1 MAFDINAQIILSGPK
16 GLTKVRNK
24 IKKDLSSVSVPV
36 KLDFDKG
43 GGKALRDINSQ
54 INTLNKSFSQFNS
67 NAQKVSKS
75 IKQAGDNSRRSISNV
90 NSLANTTANLS
101 KNLSKASKDAKKA
114 ATEIEAFGKD
124 AALAIRRFSAFT
136 LATGA
141 VFGFVRAVQDGI
153 SKGIEFERQ
162 IVRLQQVTGS
172 SKAQVQS
179 LDRAIGNLASTLGIS
194 QIELAQTA
202 VTLAQTGQSIREVEQ
217 SLRAISKASL
227 APTFGDIKSTTEG
240 VIAALRQFNIS
251 ASKTEEVLG
260 SLNNVAKR
268 FAVESEDLVSVIR
281 RAGGVFAQASQDI
294 QQGPQQS
301 LNELL
306 AIFTSVRSTTRETAD
321 TIATGLR
328 TIFSRLQRK
337 STIEFLK
344 SFDIQLLD
352 SKDNFIGF
360 FNSFREISTKLEGLG
375 TIELAQ
381 VVEELGGIRQIGKI
395 LPAIKNFGSVTEN
408 AFKVAQQGAKQ
419 GLSKDVA
426 RATDTLSVKISALSE
441 NFSTLI
447 KNITQSKTFQT
458 FAKTAVSVA
467 NGFIKTVDALR
478 PLLPLLATLGGIKL
492 IDLGGEF
499 FKGFKDGITK
509 TKDIIDKTE
518 EALDSIN
525 KKGGGDSSSGGGG
538 GGGGKG
544 PIGPDSK
551 LLDSLKGN
559 TTALT
564 SNTQALIRNSNLLD
578 KLTRLG
584 IGSNVAKVSDEKS
597 KKKTADQAIA
607 AIPTDPAEALL
618 QNVAETQAA
627 TTKKTKE
634 EFQQIASNAEKKKF
648 IRERAGSKES
658 AVQIPVDAKALA
670 AETTKALK
678 EANRTQ
684 ALTTSN
690 RNKAKFSGVGAS
702 RVGGEA
708 EVNAITTQISN
719 IKASNEKLTEALVEL
734 QVEFSNEKG
743 ELTAKAGTVDQKG
756 SAARKI
762 EKLTDRIARNQ
773 DKIANLETKRD
784 NVAPL
789 DIAAIIAETK
799 SAISEKEKSEAKA
812 KEDFET
818 FFAKAGKTAKE
829 KAAQEQATKSLRDK
843 GFVGIPN
850 AVEGNRKVTGDI
862 IKAVEDANIVVDVDL
877 TTGKKL
883 PPQEPVEPI
892 VVTAG
897 SDIDDKRRLKN
908 TSTPVGNLNFGFQN
922 RKVEE
927 VKQKRLTTE
936 ESSTSRGVKTRKRN
950 EEEREK
956 LEKQTIS
963 TQKEISNS
971 YSQQQAINE
980 SITLSL
986 QTSKTNAQEIA
997 RNLDILRKTTQK
1009 APIIIPDTPIDTG
1022 AGQNTSESSQTRIIG
1037 TDASG
1042 NIQRERSFNDFLE
1055 EVRFESDL
1063 RKKSADELKKASKK
1077 LEADQDDYIL
1087 NLGKLYET
1095 DTTSAVEAVQK
1106 ASAKI
1111 EATESPTPNIPIAK
1125 VNTADK
1131 SVFEGGT
1138 ARPALGG
1145 DISDSI
1151 DKNEQNLL
1159 RVISIKFNE
1168 TTGQL
1173 EKFIQAVGEPIEG
1186 EPIKELSDAQKKFLQ
1201 EQEKIYDKAFPDRN
1215 VPGLELGED
1224 IAFPNL
1230 FDQTE
1235 EGFKKGLKEFE
1246 DKLKSIADGAWLTE
1260 VEKALSQAL
1269 QDAIKAGI
1277 SEEEFQAKISPEIKN
1292 AIEEIDQKRADF
1304 TGLKK
1309 FAKGGFVKGP
1319 SHSQGGVQ
1327 AELEGGEFVVPKKDV
1342 DQKTGLPKFENG
1354 GSFDDLPE
1362 AIKEQAAIAAEAGK
1376 GRVPSAVGLKF
1387 GRGKGSAANQKAVL
1401 TDNII
1406 VDNKPEE
1413 TGALIGPSEKN
1424 NTGLIAAEGN
1434 VIDKGLD
1441 LIRKINADIVIP
1453 EGIKKANLLAR
1464 GGYGAFG
1471 FKETAVDGEG
1481 NLTFGGKKEKGRS
1494 NAIFDQMKEQINT
1507 FSSNLVNGTVPLL
1520 NDVLGLTDFFK
1531 PISVDSGNVLDEKI
1545 IQETFN
1551 SLKGAVSESLASV
1564 ISGSELQGGQESFDL
1579 KDLDSAQSARLST
1592 FFESPPGAD
1601 VTQLKKAEIKANLA
1615 LARAAD
1621 GGLVSKV
1628 VNEALSND
1636 EFIKRF
1642 EIFSAKQVP
1651 EDLSTTPF
1659 EIQDEKSRGGLTFR
1673 ANSLL
1678 TPGELVFNPKL
1689 AEKIGLQNLKKFNRT
1704 GDSSLIRNLLGSDI
1718 SKIATVPGEGNKDTF
1733 PATLDKGSFV
1743 IKKASSEK
1751 SGLQN
1756 LNTGGLFGVQSFQN
1770 GGQSSGGA
1778 GFDTA
1783 FFSELAKNVGKAT
1796 VAFGSLKSVDF
1807 SNIGEVISIVPI
1819 LSAGLEGLFDSFSD
1833 ATDALL
1839 SDEEQKV
1846 AEKIEAVDGEI
1857 ASVEGATEATEG
1869 LAEAASEASEAIQEL
1884 PAKIEKGVND
1894 AVAKLQNLQ
1903 AGADP
1908 SSLANENKAAK
1919 SREEKVSK
1927 REFQGT
1933 AEKPGQ
1939 DEIDRRAKVKDQR
1952 AERNEKRKNLTRQE
1966 RRELIANDPSRR
1978 IRKQDAAD
1986 RATFDKDIAEAET
1999 RAASTSPAEARKG
2012 KRDLVQLKQNKQQ
2025 FFNLS
2030 DEARLGEKGFNLKK
2044 GDKNLGRVRRNKK
2057 GLLSFDDLLP
2067 KLGGGG
2073 KGKGGLKGIFS
2084 KLAGKITSS
2093 DKSKSFASDIA
2104 SKGVSKVRDAG
2115 FRGIPE
2121 DLFGDGLRDGIKK
2134 LAKKDNFK
2142 KISKGFFSDLVD
2154 QFKDPKK
2161 LKGAFKKGKSIP
2173 GIIAAVLADP
2183 IINTI
2188 GDKVGLK
2195 EIGGAKG
2202 FESGSTV
2209 AAGAFGAASGAAKG
2223 AAIGAGIGSLIPIPV
2238 VGTVVGAIGG
2248 AIVGGIDGLFSGIKD
2263 QKIFNALSS
2272 LDKAAK
2278 AASEALGDLG
2288 DVEKLDINKDQEK
2301 IGEFLTAQ
2309 EKLTSSVVTT
2319 SKKLDEIENGGLKAA
2334 EGGEGGIPGASV
2346 IGGVLG
2352 GPVGASVGAAIDL
2365 AESKTISSAFAS
2377 SEEALTGWSQSLKE
2391 NSGNKIAQFLQPF
2404 VSDLGD
2410 TSLSLKEFTSSIEDA
2425 ITQSS
2430 LYQNTIGALNSITST
2445 VSGAFNTVGS
2455 VINQQG
2461 ITGAASTA
2469 IGGGLS
2475 FATAGISDEI
2485 KGLFTGQSGQE
2496 VADDRIASVQGAVF
2510 LDQQTQAVESFI
2522 TSVNLLDTE
2531 KLKETGDALQQLGA
2545 KSLDSIFALRSSAEA
2560 LAELDLS
2567 DIEDF
2572 NDLEN
2577 SFKGLDKN
2585 SEQTARI
2592 FKNIATNAAQLEAA
2606 DLEKALSGIA
2616 GEDADFKEALKP
2628 FQQANSEF
2636 LSTLQEGGDIRK
2648 ASKARADNLL
2658 ATLGAKIGTKGG
2670 VRDIV
2675 KGVQI
2680 TERDERGRAI
2690 KDEEGNVVT
2699 KAADASNL
2707 DDVFAAIEQILAAG
2721 DKADPEKLAAVTAAL
2736 GGNASEAGNVLQAL
2750 KANTGAQQDQTFA
2763 QVKAT
2768 LAEKQRDEQIRSSL
2782 RAFDAFGTAI
2792 DKLNKGVSSI
2802 ADKFTTVADN
2812 INSEVEK
2819 ILSGDTSITAGAKF
2833 NPFENIDAAS
2843 TAEIKQGVANIS
2855 GTIGP
2860 GGEKAVAGVA
2870 TVLDFGK
2877 NLEGSFKKLI
2887 NNVEQDLSTNKV
2899 SSGDI
2904 SASGIR
2910 ERFEKENAPALDA
2923 LPDEVREKFLSGLEA
2938 SVGASRQ
2945 DGGTI
2950 GIKELKE
2957 SLVAGELTAGIDQ
2970 FTDQTAAALAEVTNS
2985 LNVLNAAVINAANV
2999 QSEIAQ
3005 IETQKRLT
3013 IIGQREAFEDRFNKF
3028 LNQSVNVR
3036 EQAEERL
3043 RSKLEATVNAGGA
3056 GARGAAAAGVGETDV
3071 LSTASLSDRR
3081 ERLQAERESL
3091 KRQLGEA
3098 SGQEGLAG
3106 GALQEQDTDQL
3117 IKALAD
3123 NQQALQG
3130 TNDALQ
3136 QLGDDVTQLAAI
3148 ESELAKLQESQLTG
3162 QQKAA
3167 NLARKL
3173 GDAKTPQERQKI
3185 IEEANKPIAALGKAK
3200 RLAAGEDVGDFSF
3213 DELADLLSLDDF
3225 TRQQFGVSDE
3235 DFANLKQVASTAVGE
3250 GIKNVEGG
3258 EVLGDAIVRSQDV
3271 DAEKQQLLDD
3281 AAAIQKE
3288 KEAAVTSQ
3296 ANDKIDALNKQFV
3309 LLTNQVTTAKNSLAE
3324 LTKTVI
3330 GFRGGDS
3337 SIGPEEAAAVTA
3349 ANTGQVPSDNPLVSL
3364 ADSGAFSNLS
3374 NVTPEQLGLSD
3385 LDQAENAERAAS
3397 LRQSLG
3403 GGGPSTSTNAFAS
3416 IAGQFDPD
3424 VVSAANAAFNDGADP
3439 ADIARS
3445 NAIASS
3451 LRDGGSNG
3459 IAAPNT
3465 LSDINALKPDVNKIA
3480 QQNAVNKIFEE
3491 QPTQQQFL
3499 KQTQAER
3506 VDRARDKNPLRNRR
3520 DSRLGKE
3527 IPKALDQGGSVLNDS
3542 AEKLLQA
3549 SQALSGENQF
3559 ADKVSQAA
3567 EKLANLP
3574 ELKVDLNAQVGTVDV
3589 VLNGGA
3595 LMTSFGEK
3603 VKNDVLAAVA
3613 EQLKGMQT
3621 PDGSL
3626 SDPRLS

>member
-141 VFGFVRAVQDGI
+141 VFGFVRAVQEGI

-172 SKAQVQS
+172 SKAQIQS
-179 LDRAIGNLASTLGIS
+179 LDRAIGNLAGTLGIS

-426 RATDTLSVKISALSE
+426 RAADTLSVKISALSE

-538 GGGGKG
+538 GGGG

-551 LLDSLKGN
+551 LLDALKGN

-597 KKKTADQAIA
+597 KKKTADKAIA

-618 QNVAETQAA
+618 QNIEETVRA
-627 TTKKTKE
+627 TSEKSKE
-634 EFQQIASNAEKKKF
+634 EFQQVASNAEKKKF

-658 AVQIPVDAKALA
+658 AVKIPFDVKALA
-670 AETTKALK
+670 ASTTKAVE
-678 EANRTQ
+678 EANKQ
-684 ALTTSN
+684 QSLTTSN
-690 RNKAKFSGVGAS
+690 RSKALAVGATGGVGGRDQIRAISGEIS
-702 RVGGEA
+702 RLE
-708 EVNAITTQISN
+708 S
-719 IKASNEKLTEALVEL
+719 SNEKLIEEL
-734 QVEFSNEKG
+734 ADLQTEFSDDKG
-743 ELTAKAGTVDQKG
+743 KLLPSAGKLGDKG
-756 SAARKI
+756 SVARRI
-762 EKLTDRIARNQ
+762 EKLESRIKGNEA
-773 DKIANLETKRD
+773 KKEELKTKRD
-784 NVAPL
+784 NIGPTDVASLIQSVNADLGEIDAAQQKAKQNFIDIFKEL
-789 DIAAIIAETK
+789 DRIAAQQK
-799 SAISEKEKSEAKA
+799 SAE
-812 KEDFET
+812 
-818 FFAKAGKTAKE
+818 
-829 KAAQEQATKSLRDK
+829 SLKQSGVSLDT
-843 GFVGIPN
+843 
-850 AVEGNRKVTGDI
+850 NRITSGELI
-862 IKAVEDANIVVDVDL
+862 TSL
-877 TTGKKL
+877 
-883 PPQEPVEPI
+883 PQEPVEPI
-892 VVTAG
+892 VVTDG
-897 SDIDDKRRLKN
+897 SDIDDKRRFKN
-908 TSTPVGNLNFGFQN
+908 TSTPVGNLDFGFKN
-922 RKVEE
+922 RQVEE
-927 VKQKRLTTE
+927 GKQKRLTTE
-936 ESSTSRGVKTRKRN
+936 ESSTSRGVKTRKQN
-950 EEEREK
+950 EEQRNIIQ
-956 LEKQTIS
+956 KQI
-963 TQKEISNS
+963 ISNQEELKNS
-971 YSQQQAINE
+971 FDDANSFSQSFVFAVEEAAKNGE
-980 SITLSL
+980 
-986 QTSKTNAQEIA
+986 EIA
-997 RNLDILRKTTQK
+997 NKLQGFRDTLPSAK
-1009 APIIIPDTPIDTG
+1009 AAAAIEAATGGFAEFKGGLASTDTG
-1022 AGQNTSESSQTRIIG
+1022 AGQNTSRSVKVLG
-1037 TDASG
+1037 KDAQG
-1042 NIQRERSFNDFLE
+1042 DIQREAQFTDEEKAQLE
-1055 EVRFESDL
+1055 SSVFTSDVYKEL
-1063 RKKSADELKKASKK
+1063 QKKRKQIIEKAAEELKKD
-1077 LEADQDDYIL
+1077 EDDYIL
-1087 NLGKLYET
+1087 ALGGLYNNELPKSLEEIKKAAGKL
-1095 DTTSAVEAVQK
+1095 EAQAK
-1106 ASAKI
+1106 AIA
-1111 EATESPTPNIPIAK
+1111 TPNIPIAK
-1125 VNTADK
+1125 VNTPGD
-1131 SVFEGGT
+1131 
-1138 ARPALGG
+1138 LG
-1145 DISDSI
+1145 
-1151 DKNEQNLL
+1151 
-1159 RVISIKFNE
+1159 
-1168 TTGQL
+1168 
-1173 EKFIQAVGEPIEG
+1173 
-1186 EPIKELSDAQKKFLQ
+1186 
-1201 EQEKIYDKAFPDRN
+1201 
-1215 VPGLELGED
+1215 
-1224 IAFPNL
+1224 
-1230 FDQTE
+1230 
-1235 EGFKKGLKEFE
+1235 
-1246 DKLKSIADGAWLTE
+1246 
-1260 VEKALSQAL
+1260 
-1269 QDAIKAGI
+1269 AI
-1277 SEEEFQAKISPEIKN
+1277 
-1292 AIEEIDQKRADF
+1292 
-1304 TGLKK
+1304 K

-1319 SHSQGGVQ
+1319 SHSQGGVP
-1327 AELEGGEFVVPKKDV
+1327 AELEGGEFVVPKKNV
-1342 DQKTGLPKFENG
+1342 DQKTGLPKFQNG

-1362 AIKEQAAIAAEAGK
+1362 VIKEQAKIAAESGK
-1376 GRVPSAVGLKF
+1376 SRLSSVVGARF
-1387 GRGKGSAANQKAVL
+1387 GKGSGTGQDKVF
-1401 TDNII
+1401 TDFLI

-1413 TGALIGPSEKN
+1413 TGALIGPDSEKN
-1424 NTGLIAAEGN
+1424 NTGFVGRDKDDPSIGGN
-1434 VIDKGLD
+1434 ISASAVKL
-1441 LIRKINADIVIP
+1441 LEQLNPDIVIP
-1453 EGIKKANLLAR
+1453 KGKTKVNVFPR

-1471 FKETAVDGEG
+1471 FKETAVDEEG

-1494 NAIFDQMKEQINT
+1494 NVIFDQMKQQIKE
-1507 FSSNLVNGTVPLL
+1507 FASNLIGDTVPLL
-1520 NDVLGLTDFFK
+1520 NEVLGLGNFFK
-1531 PISVDSGNVLDEKI
+1531 PISTDSGDVLDEKI

-1564 ISGSELQGGQESFDL
+1564 ISGSELQGQNELFDL
-1579 KDLDSAQSARLST
+1579 KDLDATATARLSS
-1592 FFESPPGAD
+1592 FFESPPGASI
-1601 VTQLKKAEIKANLA
+1601 TELKRAEVKANLG
-1615 LARAAD
+1615 LARAPE
-1621 GGLVSKV
+1621 GGLISKV
-1628 VNEALSND
+1628 VNKAISD
-1636 EFIKRF
+1636 EKFQKNFEVFASRDTKDIKG
-1642 EIFSAKQVP
+1642 
-1651 EDLSTTPF
+1651 TTPF
-1659 EIQDEKSRGGLTFR
+1659 EILPQDEKSRGGLTFT

-1704 GDSSLIRNLLGSDI
+1704 GDSSLIRSLLGSDI
-1718 SKIATVPGEGNKDTF
+1718 SKIATVPGKGNKDTF
-1733 PATLDKGSFV
+1733 PATLDRGSFV
-1743 IKKASSEK
+1743 IKKDSSEK

-1756 LNTGGLFGVQSFQN
+1756 FNTGGLFGVQSFQN
-1770 GGQSSGGA
+1770 GGQSSGG
-1778 GFDTA
+1778 TA

-1796 VAFGSLKSVDF
+1796 IAFGSLKSVDF

-1839 SDEEQKV
+1839 SDEEKKV

-1857 ASVEGATEATEG
+1857 ASLEAATEATGALTEAVGAAAEG
-1869 LAEAASEASEAIQEL
+1869 LTELPDKIAEAA
-1884 PAKIEKGVND
+1884 AKAETATISALEG
-1894 AVAKLQNLQ
+1894 
-1903 AGADP
+1903 GADAP
-1908 SSLANENKAAK
+1908 SVATNRRAGETLEQSVVKK
-1919 SREEKVSK
+1919 PDKV
-1927 REFQGT
+1927 
-1933 AEKPGQ
+1933 A
-1939 DEIDRRAKVKDQR
+1939 EIDRSVRVKKERA
-1952 AERNEKRKNLTRQE
+1952 ARNEKRKNLTRQE
-1966 RRELIANDPSRR
+1966 RRELIANNRSRR
-1978 IRKQDAAD
+1978 IRKQDDAD
-1986 RATFDKDIAEAET
+1986 RAIFDKDIEEAET
-1999 RAASTSPAEARKG
+1999 RVKSSNPAEARKG
-2012 KRDLVQLKQNKQQ
+2012 KRDLAQLKQNKEQ

-2030 DEARLGEKGFNLKK
+2030 PEARLGEKGFTLKK
-2044 GDKNLGRVRRNKK
+2044 GDKDLGRKRRSKK
-2057 GLLSFDDLLP
+2057 SLLSFDDLLP

-2073 KGKGGLKGIFS
+2073 KGGGGLKGIFS

-2093 DKSKSFASDIA
+2093 DKSKSFVSDIA

-2121 DLFGDGLRDGIKK
+2121 DLFGDGFRDGIKK
-2134 LAKKDNFK
+2134 LGKKGNFK
-2142 KISKGFFSDLVD
+2142 KISKGFFTDLVD

-2263 QKIFNALSS
+2263 QKIFNALTS

-2301 IGEFLTAQ
+2301 IGKFLTAQ
-2309 EKLTSSVVTT
+2309 EKLTSSVITT

-2334 EGGEGGIPGASV
+2334 EGGEGGIPDASV

-2352 GPVGASVGAAIDL
+2352 GPVGVSVGAAIDL

-2404 VSDLGD
+2404 VNELGV
-2410 TSLSLKEFTSSIEDA
+2410 TSLGLKNFASSIEDA

-2430 LYQNTIGALNSITST
+2430 LYQNTIGTLNSITSS
-2445 VSGAFNTVGS
+2445 VSGVFSVAGS
-2455 VINQQG
+2455 LINQQG

-2469 IGGGLS
+2469 IGGSLS

-2545 KSLDSIFALRSSAEA
+2545 KSLDSIFAVSSSAKK
-2560 LAELDLS
+2560 LAQLDLS

-2577 SFKGLDKN
+2577 TFKELTEN
-2585 SEQTARI
+2585 SDPETLEQTAKI

-2606 DLEKALSGIA
+2606 DLEKQLAGIA

-2628 FQQANSEF
+2628 FQQANSVF
-2636 LSTLQEGGDIRK
+2636 LSTLQKGGDIRK

-2658 ATLGAKIGTKGG
+2658 ATLGAKVGTEGG

-2675 KGVQI
+2675 KGVKV
-2680 TERDERGRAI
+2680 TERDEQGRAI
-2690 KDEEGNVVT
+2690 KDEKGNVVT

-2736 GGNASEAGNVLQAL
+2736 GGNASEAANVFQAL
-2750 KANTGAQQDQTFA
+2750 KASTGAQQDQTFA
-2763 QVKAT
+2763 QIKAT
-2768 LAEKQRDEQIRSSL
+2768 LAAKQRDEQIRSSL
-2782 RAFDAFGTAI
+2782 KLFDAFGTAI
-2792 DKLNKGVSSI
+2792 DKLNKGVSSLT
-2802 ADKFTTVADN
+2802 DKFTTVADN

-2819 ILSGDTSITAGAKF
+2819 ILSGDTSITASAKF

-2843 TAEIKQGVANIS
+2843 REEIKQGVANIS
-2855 GTIGP
+2855 ATVGP
-2860 GGEKAVAGVA
+2860 GGDKALAETVE
-2870 TVLDFGK
+2870 VLDFGK
-2877 NLEGSFKKLI
+2877 NLESSFTKLI
-2887 NNVEQDLSTNKV
+2887 DNIEADLGTGDVK
-2899 SSGDI
+2899 SGDI
-2904 SASGIR
+2904 TASGIR
-2910 ERFEKENAPALDA
+2910 KRFEEDNADELDD
-2923 LPDEVREKFLSGLEA
+2923 LPKDVREKFLAGLEA

-2957 SLVAGELTAGIDQ
+2957 SLVSGDLTAGIDQ

-3013 IIGQREAFEDRFNKF
+3013 IIGQREAFEDKFNKF

-3043 RSKLEATVNAGGA
+3043 RNKLEATVNAGGA

-3071 LSTASLSDRR
+3071 LSAASLSDRR

-3091 KRQLGEA
+3091 KRRLGEA

-3106 GALQEQDTDQL
+3106 GALQEEDTDQL

-3130 TNDALQ
+3130 TSDALQ

-3167 NLARKL
+3167 SLARKL

-3250 GIKNVEGG
+3250 GIKDVKGG

-3271 DAEKQQLLDD
+3271 DDEKQQLLDD
-3281 AAAIQKE
+3281 AAAIQKG
-3288 KEAAVTSQ
+3288 KEGAVESQ
-3296 ANDKIDALNKQFV
+3296 ANDKITALDAQFV
-3309 LLTNQVTTAKNSLAE
+3309 LLTDQVTTTKNALAE
-3324 LTKTVI
+3324 LTKTVLA
-3330 GFRGGDS
+3330 FRGG
-3337 SIGPEEAAAVTA
+3337 GP
-3349 ANTGQVPSDNPLVSL
+3349 NTPDTNRFEGSTTV
-3364 ADSGAFSNLS
+3364 AGA
-3374 NVTPEQLGLSD
+3374 
-3385 LDQAENAERAAS
+3385 
-3397 LRQSLG
+3397 
-3403 GGGPSTSTNAFAS
+3403 STSTNAFAS
-3416 IAGQFDPD
+3416 IAEQFDPD

-3465 LSDINALKPDVNKIA
+3465 LFDINALKPDVNKIA

>member
-24 IKKDLSSVSVPV
+24 IKKDLSRVSVPV

-43 GGKALRDINSQ
+43 GGKALRDINNQ
-54 INTLNKSFSQFNS
+54 INTLNQSFSQFNS

-75 IKQAGDNSRRSISNV
+75 IKQTGDNSRRSISNI

-101 KNLSKASKDAKKA
+101 QNLSKAGKDAKKA

-141 VFGFVRAVQDGI
+141 VFGFVRAVQEGI
-153 SKGIEFERQ
+153 SEGIQFERQ

-179 LDRAIGNLASTLGIS
+179 LDRAIGNLAGTLGIS

-240 VIAALRQFNIS
+240 VIAALNQFNIS

-260 SLNNVAKR
+260 SLNSVAKR

-281 RAGGVFAQASQDI
+281 RAGGVFAQASQSI
-294 QQGPQQS
+294 EQGPQES

-306 AIFTSVRSTTRETAD
+306 AIFTSVRATTRETAD

-337 STIEFLK
+337 STIQFLE

-352 SKDNFIGF
+352 SQNNFIGF
-360 FNSFREISTKLEGLG
+360 FNSFKEISKKLEGLG

-395 LPAIKNFGSVTEN
+395 LPAIKNFGTISEN

-426 RATDTLSVKISALSE
+426 LAADTLSVKISALSE

-509 TKDIIDKTE
+509 AKDTFDKFDKS
-518 EALDSIN
+518 L
-525 KKGGGDSSSGGGG
+525 GGDDKDGGTGGKGG

-544 PIGPDSK
+544 PLGPDSK
-551 LLDSLKGN
+551 ILDALKSN
-559 TTALT
+559 TNALT
-564 SNTQALIRNSNLLD
+564 RNSNLLE
-578 KLTRLG
+578 KLTKLG
-584 IGSNVAKVSDEKS
+584 AVSKVA
-597 KKKTADQAIA
+597 ADQKTKKETTEEVVVT
-607 AIPTDPAEALL
+607 IPTDPAEAIL
-618 QNVAETQAA
+618 QNIKETQGA
-627 TTKKTKE
+627 TSKKTKE
-634 EFQQIASNAEKKKF
+634 EFQKVAARAESKKLRSE
-648 IRERAGSKES
+648 REKETF
-658 AVQIPVDAKALA
+658 VQGPPIDLSGLA
-670 AETTKALK
+670 AETSKAVR
-678 EANRTQ
+678 EANKQ
-684 ALTTSN
+684 QSLTTSN
-690 RNKAKFSGVGAS
+690 RAKASAIGATGGVEGRDKIRAISGEIS
-702 RVGGEA
+702 RLE
-708 EVNAITTQISN
+708 S
-719 IKASNEKLTEALVEL
+719 SNEKLTEALVDL
-734 QVEFSNEKG
+734 QTEFSDDKG
-743 ELTAKAGTVDQKG
+743 KLLPSAGKLSDKN

-762 EKLTDRIARNQ
+762 VQLTRRIETNEAKKEALKTERDNVGPTDVASLIQSVNADLGEIDAAQQKAKQNFIDIFKEVDRIAAQ
-773 DKIANLETKRD
+773 Q
-784 NVAPL
+784 
-789 DIAAIIAETK
+789 K
-799 SAISEKEKSEAKA
+799 SAE
-812 KEDFET
+812 
-818 FFAKAGKTAKE
+818 
-829 KAAQEQATKSLRDK
+829 SLKQSGVSLDT
-843 GFVGIPN
+843 
-850 AVEGNRKVTGDI
+850 NRPTSGQLITG
-862 IKAVEDANIVVDVDL
+862 
-877 TTGKKL
+877 

-892 VVTAG
+892 VVTSG
-897 SDIDDKRRLKN
+897 SDIDDKRRFKG

-922 RKVEE
+922 RQVEE
-927 VKQKRLTTE
+927 AKQKRLTTE
-936 ESSTSRGVKTRKRN
+936 ESSTSRGQNTRRRN
-950 EEEREK
+950 EEQRNI
-956 LEKQTIS
+956 LQNQI
-963 TQKEISNS
+963 ISNQEELNNS
-971 YSQQQAINE
+971 FDDANSFSQSFVLGVEEAAKNGEETVNKLRAFKDALPSEKAAAAIGAATE
-980 SITLSL
+980 GFAKFREDFVGT
-986 QTSKTNAQEIA
+986 
-997 RNLDILRKTTQK
+997 
-1009 APIIIPDTPIDTG
+1009 DTG
-1022 AGQNTSESSQTRIIG
+1022 AGENTPSSVKVLG
-1037 TDASG
+1037 KDAQG
-1042 NIQRERSFNDFLE
+1042 NIQREKSFQDSVE
-1055 EVRFESDL
+1055 AAKFEADL
-1063 RKKSADELKKASKK
+1063 RKEGAKKIKESAEKLRKREDRYIESVGLLFGDDITAAIDTVRKAGAKNK
-1077 LEADQDDYIL
+1077 ATDD
-1087 NLGKLYET
+1087 T
-1095 DTTSAVEAVQK
+1095 
-1106 ASAKI
+1106 
-1111 EATESPTPNIPIAK
+1111 TPNIPVAKLNTPEQSAFEFDDVLSDEAIKAREARRENNDIASFGVDELSK
-1125 VNTADK
+1125 V
-1131 SVFEGGT
+1131 V
-1138 ARPALGG
+1138 
-1145 DISDSI
+1145 
-1151 DKNEQNLL
+1151 
-1159 RVISIKFNE
+1159 SIKFDELTGALE
-1168 TTGQL
+1168 TELQS
-1173 EKFIQAVGEPIEG
+1173 IA
-1186 EPIKELSDAQKKFLQ
+1186 KEEFDNKEFKKISENFLK
-1201 EQEKIYDKAFPDRN
+1201 EQQRIYKEIFPDSN
-1215 VPGLELGED
+1215 IPGLELGQD
-1224 IAFPNL
+1224 IAFPQL
-1230 FDQTE
+1230 LDQTE
-1235 EGFKKGLKEFE
+1235 EGFKKALKEFE
-1246 DKLKSIADGAWLTE
+1246 DKLKSIADGAWIKE
-1260 VEKALSQAL
+1260 IEKSLSQAL
-1269 QDAIKAGI
+1269 QDAIKDGI
-1277 SEEEFQAKISPEIKN
+1277 SAEDFAAKISPEIKN
-1292 AIEEIDQKRADF
+1292 ALDAF
-1304 TGLKK
+1304 GLKK

-1319 SHSQGGVQ
+1319 SHSQGGVP

-1362 AIKEQAAIAAEAGK
+1362 TIKEQAAIAAEAGK

-1434 VIDKGLD
+1434 VIDRGLD
-1441 LIRKINADIVIP
+1441 LIRKINPDIVIP

-1494 NAIFDQMKEQINT
+1494 NAIYDQMKEQINT
-1507 FSSNLVNGTVPLL
+1507 FSSNLVNNTVPLL
-1520 NDVLGLTDFFK
+1520 NNTLGLTDFFK
-1531 PISVDSGNVLDEKI
+1531 PISSDSGNVLDNKI
-1545 IQETFN
+1545 IEETFN
-1551 SLKGAVSESLASV
+1551 ALKGAVSESLASV

-1592 FFESPPGAD
+1592 FFESPSGAD
-1601 VTQLKKAEIKANLA
+1601 VTQLKKAEVKANLA
-1615 LARAAD
+1615 LARASD

-1642 EIFSAKQVP
+1642 QIFSAKEDP
-1651 EDLSTTPF
+1651 EDRSITPF
-1659 EIQDEKSRGGLTFR
+1659 EIQDEKSTGGLTFR

-1704 GDSSLIRNLLGSDI
+1704 GDSSLIRSLLGSDI
-1718 SKIATVPGEGNKDTF
+1718 SKIATVPGKGNKDTF
-1733 PATLDKGSFV
+1733 PATLARGSFV

-1756 LNTGGLFGVQSFQN
+1756 LNTGGLFGVQSFQG
-1770 GGQSSGGA
+1770 GGQSSGADGIS
-1778 GFDTA
+1778 
-1783 FFSELAKNVGKAT
+1783 FSFAELAKNVGKAT
-1796 VAFGSLKSVDF
+1796 IAFGALKSVDF
-1807 SNIGEVISIVPI
+1807 GNVGEVISIVPI
-1819 LSAGLEGLFDSFSD
+1819 LSEGLGGLFDSLSSGFDAFVSGGEESEEKQEGLFDG
-1833 ATDALL
+1833 L
-1839 SDEEQKV
+1839 
-1846 AEKIEAVDGEI
+1846 IEAQNGEI
-1857 ASVEGATEATEG
+1857 ESIGGLTEAQAGLTEATTQA
-1869 LAEAASEASEAIQEL
+1869 AEAVGEL
-1884 PAKIEKGVND
+1884 PQNLSDAIAKIESID
-1894 AVAKLQNLQ
+1894 PS
-1903 AGADP
+1903 ADP
-1908 SSLANENKAAK
+1908 SSLANESKGNKTIE
-1919 SREEKVSK
+1919 RNLPTE
-1927 REFQGT
+1927 T
-1933 AEKPGQ
+1933 ADPAELN
-1939 DEIDRRAKVKDQR
+1939 RRAKVKEER
-1952 AERNEKRKNLTRQE
+1952 KARNEKRKNSSREE
-1966 RRELIANDPSRR
+1966 RRQSVRERR
-1978 IRKQDAAD
+1978 GK
-1986 RATFDKDIAEAET
+1986 
-1999 RAASTSPAEARKG
+1999 RKG
-2012 KRDLVQLKQNKQQ
+2012 DLVPRGLAGKVLGKGGGFSLKSL
-2025 FFNLS
+2025 F
-2030 DEARLGEKGFNLKK
+2030 
-2044 GDKNLGRVRRNKK
+2044 
-2057 GLLSFDDLLP
+2057 
-2067 KLGGGG
+2067 GGG
-2073 KGKGGLKGIFS
+2073 KDALRGGVKQAQA
-2084 KLAGKITSS
+2084 KAKE
-2093 DKSKSFASDIA
+2093 FASG
-2104 SKGVSKVRDAG
+2104 KVSQIRDAG
-2115 FRGIPE
+2115 FKSVPE
-2121 DLFGDGLRDGIKK
+2121 DLFGDGLKSGIKK
-2134 LAKKDNFK
+2134 LANKDNFK
-2142 KISKGFFSDLVD
+2142 KISKGFFTDLVD

-2173 GIIAAVLADP
+2173 GIIAAVLSDP
-2183 IINTI
+2183 IIAAV

-2209 AAGAFGAASGAAKG
+2209 SAGAFGAASGAAKG

-2263 QKIFNALSS
+2263 QKIFNALTS

-2278 AASEALGDLG
+2278 DASEALGDLG
-2288 DVEKLDINKDQEK
+2288 SVDKLDINLDTEK
-2301 IGEFLTAQ
+2301 IGEFLAAQ

-2319 SKKLDEIENGGLKAA
+2319 TNKLDEIERGGLKAA
-2334 EGGEGGIPGASV
+2334 KGGEGGIPGASV

-2365 AESKTISSAFAS
+2365 AESKTISSAFGSA
-2377 SEEALTGWSQSLKE
+2377 EEALGSWGQSLKE

-2404 VSDLGD
+2404 VNELGA
-2410 TSLSLKEFTSSIEDA
+2410 TSLGLKDFASSIEDA
-2425 ITQSS
+2425 ITQSD
-2430 LYQNTIGALNSITST
+2430 LYKNTVGAVSSVISS
-2445 VSGAFNTVGS
+2445 VSGAFSTVGS
-2455 VINQQG
+2455 VISQQG
-2461 ITGAASTA
+2461 ITGAAGTA
-2469 IGGGLS
+2469 AGLQLSS
-2475 FATAGISDEI
+2475 FTFGISDEI

-2496 VADDRIASVQGAVF
+2496 VRDDRSASIGAAVF
-2510 LDQQTQAVESFI
+2510 LDKQTQAVESFI

-2531 KLKETGDALQQLGA
+2531 KLKETGGALQQLGE
-2545 KSLDSIFALRSSAEA
+2545 KSIDSIFALRSSAEA

-2592 FKNIATNAAQLEAA
+2592 FKNIATNAAQLEAV

-2628 FQQANSEF
+2628 FQQANSDF
-2636 LSTLQEGGDIRK
+2636 LSTLQEGGDIRE
-2648 ASKARADNLL
+2648 ASKARSDTLL

-2670 VRDIV
+2670 VQDIV
-2675 KGVQI
+2675 GGVQI
-2680 TERDERGRAI
+2680 AERDERGNVI
-2690 KDEEGNVVT
+2690 KDKEGKAVT
-2699 KAADASNL
+2699 RAADASNL

-2736 GGNASEAGNVLQAL
+2736 GGNASEAGNVVQAL

-2768 LAEKQRDEQIRSSL
+2768 LAEKQRDEQIRASL
-2782 RAFDAFGTAI
+2782 RVFDAFGTAI

-2843 TAEIKQGVANIS
+2843 TAEIEQGVANIS

-2860 GGEKAVAGVA
+2860 GGEQAVAGVA

-2877 NLEGSFKKLI
+2877 NLEGSFKELI
-2887 NNVEQDLSTNKV
+2887 DGVEKDLSTDKV

-2904 SASGIR
+2904 TATGIR

-2923 LPDEVREKFLSGLEA
+2923 LPKEVRERFLSGLEA

-2957 SLVAGELTAGIDQ
+2957 SLVAGELTSGIDQ

-2985 LNVLNAAVINAANV
+2985 LNVLNAAVINAANI

-3005 IETQKRLT
+3005 VETQKRLT

-3071 LSTASLSDRR
+3071 LSAASLSDRR

-3250 GIKNVEGG
+3250 GIKNVKGG

-3330 GFRGGDS
+3330 GFRGGDPN
-3337 SIGPEEAAAVTA
+3337 IGPEEAKVRQQIAEEEKQAQKLNTEFASEFEGSPPATTAPPISEEDQAKLNADIAAKKQARIDAARAKDQAAVTA
-3349 ANTGQVPSDNPLVSL
+3349 ANAGQVPPDNPLTSF

-3374 NVTPEQLGLSD
+3374 NLTPEQLGLSA
-3385 LDQAENAERAAS
+3385 LDQAENAERAAG
-3397 LRQSLG
+3397 LR
-3403 GGGPSTSTNAFAS
+3403 S
-3416 IAGQFDPD
+3416 I
-3424 VVSAANAAFNDGADP
+3424 S
-3439 ADIARS
+3439 
-3445 NAIASS
+3445 
-3451 LRDGGSNG
+3451 G
-3459 IAAPNT
+3459 IDT
-3465 LSDINALKPDVNKIA
+3465 LKPDVNKIA

-3499 KQTQAER
+3499 KETQAER
-3506 VDRARDKNPLRNRR
+3506 LNKAREQNPLRDRR
-3520 DSRLGKE
+3520 KTRLEKQ
-3527 IPKALDQGGSVLNDS
+3527 IPKALEQGGSALDNS

-3574 ELKVDLNAQVGTVDV
+3574 ELKVNLNAQVGTVDV